1 MKLKTAV
8 EYQSGRIMATDL
20 VKNDNGQ
27 ATLMAF
33 DEGATIAVH
42 KAPGDALV
50 QVVEGDVVFVVE
62 GEKRELTEGDYF
74 TMSAGTVHEVY
85 AVKRS
90 KVLLTLI
97 KTDVW
102 ATTKKNNP
110 QPNDLPPQQKFFYY
124 LSNLLPPWAGRYRP
138 ALSLPYC

>member
-1 MKLKTAV
+1 MKLKTASD
-8 EYQSGRIMATDL
+8 YQAGRIVATDL

-33 DEGATIAVH
+33 DEGSTIATH

-50 QVVEGDVVFVVE
+50 QVIEGDVVFVVE

-74 TMSAGTVHEVY
+74 TMSVGTQHEVY
-85 AVKRS
+85 AVTRS

-97 KTDVW
+97 KTDVCGCTEKDK
-102 ATTKKNNP
+102 A
-110 QPNDLPPQQKFFYY
+110 QAEE
-124 LSNLLPPWAGRYRP
+124 LLPEA
-138 ALSLPYC
+138 

>member
-97 KTDVW
+97 KTDVCGCSE
-102 ATTKKNNP
+102 KHKP
-110 QPNDLPPQQKFFYY
+110 QSYHGLPYQFFFY
-124 LSNLLPPWAGRYRP
+124 
-138 ALSLPYC
+138 

>member
-62 GEKRELTEGDYF
+62 GERRELTEGDYF

-97 KTDVW
+97 KTDVCGCSEKDK
-102 ATTKKNNP
+102 A
-110 QPNDLPPQQKFFYY
+110 QAEE
-124 LSNLLPPWAGRYRP
+124 LLPEAEMFY
-138 ALSLPYC
+138 

>member
-8 EYQSGRIMATDL
+8 EYQSGRIMATD
-20 VKNDNGQ
+20 
-27 ATLMAF
+27 F
-33 DEGATIAVH
+33 
-42 KAPGDALV
+42 
-50 QVVEGDVVFVVE
+50 E

-97 KTDVW
+97 KTDVCGCSEKDK
-102 ATTKKNNP
+102 A
-110 QPNDLPPQQKFFYY
+110 QAEE
-124 LSNLLPPWAGRYRP
+124 LLPEA
-138 ALSLPYC
+138 

>member
-1 MKLKTAV
+1 MFLFQVSHKTHNIMKLKTAV
-8 EYQSGRIMATDL
+8 DYQTGRIMATDI

-27 ATLMAF
+27 ASLMAF

-50 QVVEGDVVFVVE
+50 QVLEGDVVFVVE

-74 TMSAGTVHEVY
+74 TMSVGMVHEVY

-97 KTDVW
+97 KTDVCGCSEKDK
-102 ATTKKNNP
+102 A
-110 QPNDLPPQQKFFYY
+110 QAEE
-124 LSNLLPPWAGRYRP
+124 LLPEA
-138 ALSLPYC
+138 

>member
-8 EYQSGRIMATDL
+8 DYQTGRIMATDI

-50 QVVEGDVVFVVE
+50 QVVEGDVFVVE

-97 KTDVW
+97 KTDVCGCSEKDK
-102 ATTKKNNP
+102 A
-110 QPNDLPPQQKFFYY
+110 QAEE
-124 LSNLLPPWAGRYRP
+124 LLPEA
-138 ALSLPYC
+138 

>member
-8 EYQSGRIMATDL
+8 DYQTGRIMATDI

-97 KTDVW
+97 KTDVCGCSEKDK
-102 ATTKKNNP
+102 AQAEEAQYKFEEQLSKNKK
-110 QPNDLPPQQKFFYY
+110 
-124 LSNLLPPWAGRYRP
+124 
-138 ALSLPYC
+138 

>member
-8 EYQSGRIMATDL
+8 DYQTGRIMATDI

-42 KAPGDALV
+42 DALV

-97 KTDVW
+97 KTDVCGCSEKDK
-102 ATTKKNNP
+102 A
-110 QPNDLPPQQKFFYY
+110 QAEE
-124 LSNLLPPWAGRYRP
+124 LLPEA
-138 ALSLPYC
+138 

>member
-62 GEKRELTEGDYF
+62 GERRELTEGDYF

-97 KTDVW
+97 KTDVCGCSEKDK
-102 ATTKKNNP
+102 A
-110 QPNDLPPQQKFFYY
+110 QAEE
-124 LSNLLPPWAGRYRP
+124 LLPEA
-138 ALSLPYC
+138 